1 LKFAHLIFC
10 GVAAFALPAV
20 AMPKEGVRA
29 AAEVTTTTTASTTT
43 TSTLFPGELDIPV
56 AEGSNVPANC
66 EFPSSL
72 TESGLELAC
81 VVAEGADDEVG
92 IEYIS
97 WLGSNGFRHSAD
109 IIGGFAAARETENGC
124 EQRLNIYPHGEE
136 GETAGIWF
144 ALEREPRCAAAQP
157 ETP

>member
-10 GVAAFALPAV
+10 GVAAFAMPAF
-20 AMPKEGVRA
+20 AGPKDSPA
-29 AAEVTTTTTASTTT
+29 PQQVTTIAPTN
-43 TSTLFPGELDIPV
+43 TLFPGAIDMPV
-56 AEGSNVPANC
+56 AEGSNVPSNC
-66 EFPSSL
+66 EFPASL
-72 TESGLELAC
+72 SASGLELAC
-81 VVAEGADDEVG
+81 IVADSAAEDEVG

-97 WLGSNGFRHSAD
+97 WLGENGFRHSAD

-124 EQRLNIYPHGEE
+124 EQTLNIYPHGEE

-144 ALEREPRCAAAQP
+144 ALVREPQCAAVQP

>member
-1 LKFAHLIFC
+1 MKFAHLIFC

-20 AMPKEGVRA
+20 AVPKESVRA
-29 AAEVTTTTTASTTT
+29 APVAATATS
-43 TSTLFPGELDIPV
+43 STLFPGELDIPI
-56 AEGSNVPANC
+56 ADGSNVPSNC

-72 TESGLELAC
+72 TASGLELAC
-81 VVAEGADDEVG
+81 IVADGAAEDEVG

-109 IIGGFAAARETENGC
+109 IIGGFVAARETGNGC
-124 EQRLNIYPHGEE
+124 EQTLNIYPHGEE

>member
-10 GVAAFALPAV
+10 GLAAFALPA
-20 AMPKEGVRA
+20 AAQIKESPTRTA
-29 AAEVTTTTTASTTT
+29 ATSEAAS
-43 TSTLFPGELDIPV
+43 SLFPGELDMPV
-56 AEGSNVPANC
+56 VDGSNVPSDC
-66 EFPSSL
+66 EFPASL
-72 TESGLELAC
+72 TASNLELAC
-81 VVAEGADDEVG
+81 IVAESAYADGEVG

-97 WLGSNGFRHSAD
+97 WLGQNGFRHSAD

-124 EQRLNIYPHGEE
+124 EQTLNIYPHGEE

-157 ETP
+157 DTP

>member
-1 LKFAHLIFC
+1 
-10 GVAAFALPAV
+10 
-20 AMPKEGVRA
+20 MPKEGTRA
-29 AAEVTTTTTASTTT
+29 APASAAA
-43 TSTLFPGELDIPV
+43 STLFPGELDMPV
-56 AEGSNVPANC
+56 ADGSNVPSNC
-66 EFPSSL
+66 EFPASL
-72 TESGLELAC
+72 TASGLELAC
-81 VVAEGADDEVG
+81 VVADGAPDDEVG

-124 EQRLNIYPHGEE
+124 EQTLNIYPHGEE

-144 ALEREPRCAAAQP
+144 ALDREPHCAAPQP

>member
-1 LKFAHLIFC
+1 MKFAHLIFC

-20 AMPKEGVRA
+20 ATPKEGQRATAVSA
-29 AAEVTTTTTASTTT
+29 AAA
-43 TSTLFPGELDIPV
+43 STLFPGELDIPI
-56 AEGSNVPANC
+56 ADGSNVPSNC
-66 EFPSSL
+66 EFPTTLS
-72 TESGLELAC
+72 ESGLELAC
-81 VVAEGADDEVG
+81 IVADSAADEEVG

-109 IIGGFAAARETENGC
+109 IIGGFVAARETANGC
-124 EQRLNIYPHGEE
+124 EQTLNIYPHGDE

-144 ALEREPRCAAAQP
+144 ALAREPQCAAAQP

>member
-1 LKFAHLIFC
+1 MKFAHLIFC

-20 AMPKEGVRA
+20 ALPKEGTRA
-29 AAEVTTTTTASTTT
+29 PESATSS
-43 TSTLFPGELDIPV
+43 STLFPGAIDMPV
-56 AEGSNVPANC
+56 AEGSNVPSNC
-66 EFPSSL
+66 EFPASL
-72 TESGLELAC
+72 TASGLELAC
-81 VVAEGADDEVG
+81 VVADGAAEDEVG

-97 WLGSNGFRHSAD
+97 WLGENGFRHSAD

-124 EQRLNIYPHGEE
+124 EQTLNIYPHGEE

-144 ALEREPRCAAAQP
+144 ALEREPHCAPAQP